1 VIKESTGRAHLA
13 MVTAT
18 ILFGVN
24 YWIAKGLMPDYLQPM
39 QIIFFRVSGAML
51 IAWLLRFIML
61 DAKEYT
67 IERADIP
74 RLVLS
79 SLLGVAANQILF
91 FKGLS
96 MSTPV
101 DTAIINALNPVLVL
115 VFSVFLVK
123 EKLNTWRWVG
133 VIAGATGAML
143 LVLAGGKVGHE
154 SWFMSGNILILLNT
168 ASWSLYLI
176 VSRPL
181 MVKYHPLVLMQWI
194 FSIGFLAVFPFTISQ
209 TLEVDISSF
218 NLKTWLSILYIILGT
233 TFLAYFFINYSLK
246 RLSAP
251 VVAYYTYLQPVLV
264 AAIGIIM
271 FNGEITFVKIVSCLL
286 IFAGI
291 YLINFQQKK

>member
-61 DAKEYT
+61 DAKEHT

-74 RLVLS
+74 RLILS

-96 MSTPV
+96 ISTPV

-115 VFSVFLVK
+115 VFSAFLVK

-264 AAIGIIM
+264 ATIGIIM
-271 FNGEITFVKIVSCLL
+271 FNGEITFVKIISCLL

>member
-1 VIKESTGRAHLA
+1 MIKESTGRAHLA